1 MRLATTEQ
9 SRQIEEITQSDY
21 GIDFELLMESAGSLA
36 AREIDQAY
44 FPELKKGEISI
55 LCGPGNNGGDG
66 LVVARHLHSMGYRD
80 LTVYTVAPKD
90 KKSILFKKQFERAEL
105 SGIRVIDLIANP
117 EKTDQILGS
126 KIVIDGLFGI
136 GLTRKIEDPY
146 DSIVSLINRLKVPV
160 VSLDIPSGLDADR
173 GYVLGNAVRASMTIT
188 FGLGKPGF
196 FVGEGPLHVG
206 RLRILPIGFPFEVLR
221 RVAVTHF
228 GFHERLARRYLPTR
242 SETSNK
248 SDHGHLLVLAGSEG
262 KWGAGILCATGA
274 YRMGAGYVTFASFDN
289 PKDVLK
295 EIPEVY
301 TTQIDDENIF
311 DNKKIN
317 AVVIGPGLG
326 TGPKTKKILNY
337 LIKNHKRF
345 PNVVV
350 DADAISVCSQE
361 KLFPL
366 PSSWVMTP
374 HTGELSR
381 LINVEA
387 RTIESD
393 RYRYALE
400 ASRLVGCHV
409 LLKGFRSVLAHR
421 QRCMVI
427 MSGNAALAKAG
438 TGDVL
443 AGMIGGF
450 LSQKVEPIQATAT
463 AAYIHGRLADEWV
476 RSGNDRRSLLAS
488 DLGVHLP
495 QLMGRIA
502 RGSL

>member
-9 SRQIEEITQSDY
+9 SREIEDITQRDY
-21 GIDFELLMESAGSLA
+21 GVDFELLMEAAGSGA

-44 FPELKKGEISI
+44 FPELKKGNIGI
-55 LCGPGNNGGDG
+55 ICGPGNNGGDA

-80 LTVYTVAPKD
+80 LNVFLMAPKS
-90 KKSILFKKQFERAEL
+90 KISELFAKQYERAEL
-105 SGIRVIDLIANP
+105 SGIRLIDLIKNP
-117 EKTDQILGS
+117 EKTDQIQTS
-126 KIVIDGLFGI
+126 NIIIDGLFGI
-136 GLTRKIEDPY
+136 GLTRKIDDPY
-146 DSIVSLINRLKVPV
+146 DSVVSLINRLKVPV

-173 GYVLGNAVRASMTIT
+173 GYVLGNAVRANMTIT
-188 FGLGKPGF
+188 FGLAKPGF
-196 FVGEGPLHVG
+196 FVAEGPLHVG
-206 RLRILPIGFPFEVLR
+206 RLRVMPIGFPFEVLR

-228 GFHERLARRYLPTR
+228 GFHERLARRYIPSR

-295 EIPEVY
+295 DIPEVY
-301 TTQIDDENIF
+301 TAKVDDEKIF
-311 DNKKIN
+311 DNPKIS

-326 TGPKTKKILNY
+326 TGAKTKKILNF
-337 LIKNHKRF
+337 LIKNQKRF

-350 DADAISVCSQE
+350 DADALTVCSQE

-366 PSSWVMTP
+366 PSSWVITP
-374 HTGELSR
+374 HTGELAR
-381 LINVEA
+381 IINIEA

-400 ASRLVGCHV
+400 ASRITGCHV

-421 QRCMVI
+421 KRCMVI
-427 MSGNAALAKAG
+427 MSGNSSLAKAG

-450 LSQKVEPIQATAT
+450 LSQNVEPIQATAT

-488 DLGVHLP
+488 DLGIHLP
-495 QLMGRIA
+495 QLMGRIS
-502 RGSL
+502 RGSM

>member
-9 SRQIEEITQSDY
+9 SRSIEDITQRDY
-21 GIDFELLMESAGSLA
+21 GVDFELLMEAAGSGA

-44 FPELKKGEISI
+44 FPELKKGSIGI
-55 LCGPGNNGGDG
+55 LCGPGNNGGDA

-80 LTVYTVAPKD
+80 LDVYTLAPAGKT
-90 KKSILFKKQFERAEL
+90 SALFKKQMARAEL
-105 SGIRVIDLIANP
+105 CGIRLIDLIAHP
-117 EKTDQILGS
+117 EKTPQIQGAN
-126 KIVIDGLFGI
+126 IIIDGLFGI

-146 DSIVSLINRLKVPV
+146 DSIVSLVNRLKVPV

-173 GYVLGNAVRASMTIT
+173 GYVLGNAIRANMTIT
-188 FGLGKPGF
+188 FGLAKPGF
-196 FVGEGPLHVG
+196 FVAEGPLHVG
-206 RLRILPIGFPFEVLR
+206 RLRVMPIGFPYEVLR

-242 SETSNK
+242 AENSNK

-262 KWGAGILCATGA
+262 KWGAGILCASGA

-295 EIPEVY
+295 DIPEVY
-301 TTQIDDENIF
+301 TAKVDDEKIF
-311 DNKKIN
+311 ENPRLN

-326 TGPKTKKILNY
+326 TGPKTKKILSF
-337 LIKNHKRF
+337 LIKNQKRF
-345 PNVVV
+345 PSVVV
-350 DADAISVCSQE
+350 DADALTVCAQE

-366 PSSWVMTP
+366 PSSWVITP
-374 HTGELSR
+374 HSGELSR
-381 LINVEA
+381 ILGVEA
-387 RTIESD
+387 RTIDGD

-400 ASRLVGCHV
+400 AARLVGCHV
-409 LLKGFRSVLAHR
+409 LLKGFRSVLAHGK
-421 QRCMVI
+421 RCMVI

-488 DLGVHLP
+488 DLGAHLP

>member
-21 GIDFELLMESAGSLA
+21 GIDYELLMECAGHGA

-44 FPELKKGEISI
+44 FPELKKGAIAI
-55 LCGPGNNGGDG
+55 VCGPGNNGGDG

-80 LTVYTVAPKD
+80 LTVYLVAEKD
-90 KKSILFKKQFERAEL
+90 KRSALFHKQLERADV
-105 SGIRVIDLIANP
+105 SGLRIVDLVESP
-117 EKTDQILGS
+117 EKTDQLNGA
-126 KIVIDGLFGI
+126 KIIIDGIFGI
-136 GLTRKIEDPY
+136 GLARKIEDPY
-146 DSIVSLINRLKVPV
+146 DSIVSLINRLKVPII
-160 VSLDIPSGLDADR
+160 SLDIPSGLNADR
-173 GYVLGNAVRASMTIT
+173 GYVFGNAVRASMTIT
-188 FGLGKPGF
+188 FGLAKPGF

-206 RLRILPIGFPFEVLR
+206 RLRILPIGFPYEVLR

-228 GFHERLARRYLPTR
+228 GFHERLARRYLPSR

-289 PKDVLK
+289 PKEVLK

-301 TTQIDDENIF
+301 TAKIEDEKILENP
-311 DNKKIN
+311 KIN

-326 TGPKTKKILNY
+326 VNPKTKKILSY
-337 LIKNHKRF
+337 LIKNQKRF
-345 PNVVV
+345 PSVVV
-350 DADAISVCSQE
+350 DADALTICSQE
-361 KLFPL
+361 KFFPL
-366 PSSWVMTP
+366 PSSWVITP

-381 LINVEA
+381 IIGVEA

-400 ASRLVGCHV
+400 ASRITGCHV

-421 QRCMVI
+421 KRCMVI

-450 LSQKVEPIQATAT
+450 LSQNVEPIQATAT

-502 RGSL
+502 RGSM